1 VASRQLRV
9 LAIATHPVQYA
20 APLFR
25 RMAARSDLHF
35 EVAYCSLRGAKPAF
49 DPDFN
54 TSVQWDVPLLDGYT
68 WQEVPNRGSGADS
81 FFGLRNP
88 GLWRLIRNGRF
99 DAVLCYV
106 GYVRLSF
113 WIAYFA
119 ARRSGTAFLFGTDAT
134 KLAPHDGRSWK
145 IAIKKLLW
153 PTLFALAD
161 QVIVPSSGTR
171 QLVESLGI
179 PTGRITLTPY
189 TVDNSWWMQQAAKVD
204 RQAIRAGWGA
214 GSQDV
219 VILFCA
225 KLQLLKRPMDLLAAF
240 AKCKGANLR
249 LVFSG
254 DGVLRAG
261 LQAEAERLGVAGR
274 VLFLGFLNQSQ
285 LPAVYTSA
293 DVMVLPSEHEAF
305 GVVVNEAMCCG
316 CPVIVSD
323 RVGAARDL
331 IVPVEPD
338 FVYPFGDI
346 DALAAKLGNAAEH
359 PELLRTVGARAL
371 AHIQTWS
378 PERNVEMTVAA
389 VELAVLRKHPAQIRS
404 TDREAT
410 PEPVRQERQKLSK

>member
-25 RMAARSDLHF
+25 RMAARPDLHF

-68 WQEVPNRGSGADS
+68 WQEVPNCGSGADS

-88 GLWRLIRNGRF
+88 GLWRLIRKGRF

-119 ARRSGTAFLFGTDAT
+119 ARRSGTAFVFGTDST
-134 KLAPHDGRSWK
+134 TLIPRDGRSWK
-145 IAIKKLLW
+145 IAVKKLLW
-153 PTLFALAD
+153 PLLFRLAD
-161 QVIVPSSGTR
+161 QVIVPSSGTHE
-171 QLVESLGI
+171 LIASLGI
-179 PTGRITLTPY
+179 ADGHITVTPY
-189 TVDNSWWMQQAAKVD
+189 TVDNDWWMQRSAQVD
-204 RQAIRAGWGA
+204 RQAVRAEWGA
-214 GSQDV
+214 GPQDV
-219 VILFCA
+219 VVLFCA
-225 KLQLLKRPMDLLAAF
+225 KLQPWKRSLDVLAAF
-240 AKCKGANLR
+240 ARCKAANLR
-249 LVFSG
+249 LVFAG
-254 DGVLRAG
+254 DGPVLGA
-261 LQAEAERLGVAGR
+261 LQAEAARLEVPSRVA
-274 VLFLGFLNQSQ
+274 FLGFVNQSE

-293 DVMVLPSEHEAF
+293 DVMVVPSEYEPFA
-305 GVVVNEAMCCG
+305 VVVNEAMCCG

-338 FVYPFGDI
+338 FVFPFGDV

-378 PERNVEMTVAA
+378 PERNVETTVAA
-389 VELAVLRKHPAQIRS
+389 VELAVLRKHPAPIHS
-404 TDREAT
+404 TDQAAT
-410 PEPVRQERQKLSK
+410 AEPVRQERQKLSK